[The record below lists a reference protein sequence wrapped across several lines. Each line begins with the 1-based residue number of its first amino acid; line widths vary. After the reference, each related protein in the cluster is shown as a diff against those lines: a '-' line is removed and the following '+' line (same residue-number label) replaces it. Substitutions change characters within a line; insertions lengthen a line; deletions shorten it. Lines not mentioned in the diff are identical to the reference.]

1 MTKSLYAIALC
12 AAAVV
17 PAFASAK
24 TIEEEIEQS
33 QMITEIQI
41 LSDAEVYYEE
51 HGLKHP
57 LANVESFAT
66 DYEAVRDSASS
77 VLRLFPDDTYALNCR
92 SIAQSHLGNYE
103 ESAKDALKAL
113 CRDETDGTSSV
124 MLYYLAGVDPDL
136 VIRCMEPYTAV
147 YIANPKPKEAD
158 GCIPLYLHVLAQ
170 TYDVKDDMAMACK
183 IMRLAL
189 DSNKWSIDNIVYMST
204 LLMRSGNADK
214 AVKLLK
220 PQINDD
226 DTYFDSMMY
235 NYTLALRDTGKSKE
249 AYRLINRCIGTDGD
263 DESDYDY
270 ERLQLAAMLASNGDF
285 ENAIAL
291 FDAVIA
297 NREMFADEY
306 TDEAPDNIRNDA
318 LIRRG
323 ICEILTGSPELGR
336 TDIKQVLDSSLAQ
349 SSPTGWEATCYAYLG
364 DKDKALEWMKKY
376 GRVHPSNNASIYS
389 ILGDHETALRYL
401 KEAFDTHTA
410 SPAEIDHDINFTK
423 TRELPAYRQLVK
435 EYKPL
440 KLK

>member
-1 MTKSLYAIALC
+1 MTKSLYAITLC

-17 PAFASAK
+17 PAFASARA
-24 TIEEEIEQS
+24 IEEEIEQS

-41 LSDAEVYYEE
+41 LSDAEVYYEQ
-51 HGLKHP
+51 HGLDHP

-113 CRDETDGTSSV
+113 CRDETDGTSSE

-136 VIRCMEPYTAV
+136 VIRCLEPYTAA
-147 YIANPKPKEAD
+147 YIANPKQKEAD
-158 GCIPLYLHVLAQ
+158 GCIDLYLRMLAQ
-170 TYDVKDDMAMACK
+170 TYDVKDDMATAC
-183 IMRLAL
+183 RLMGLAV
-189 DSNKWSIDNIVYMST
+189 DIDKSDTDNIIYLST
-204 LLMRSGNADK
+204 LMMNTGNADK
-214 AVKLLK
+214 AIKLLK
-220 PQINDD
+220 TQLTDY
-226 DTYFDSMMY
+226 DTYFDSAMY
-235 NYTLALRDTGKSKE
+235 NYTLALRDAGKSEE
-249 AYRLINRCIGTDGD
+249 AYRLFKKCIDAYD
-263 DESDYDY
+263 DDDNDY
-270 ERLQLAAMLASNGDF
+270 ERLQLASMIASNGDF

-291 FDAVIA
+291 FDTIIA
-297 NREMFADEY
+297 NREMFAYEDPDEI
-306 TDEAPDNIRNDA
+306 PDFIKNDA
-318 LIRRG
+318 MIRRG
-323 ICEILTGSPELGR
+323 ICEILSGNPELGR
-336 TDIKQVLDSSLAQ
+336 TDIKQVLEFSLAQ
-349 SSPTGWEATCYAYLG
+349 PSLTGWEATCYAYLG

-389 ILGDHETALRYL
+389 VLGDHETALKYL

-410 SPAEIDHDINFTK
+410 SPAQIEHDLNFYG
-423 TRELPAYRQLVK
+423 TRKLPAYRQLVK